1 MMSPTTTAKD
11 VMDALETQ
19 GQLANWAGIDGW
31 MLFEVSQDFGMG
43 WWPFSFDRVILLT
56 QQLIVE
62 RPIRLFET
70 VSEVI
75 NSWDKNKMVNLL
87 VAKKT
92 PLATLL
98 HPSVRLIRR
107 LSFIAIVSKIYCFLD
122 RPCHPVRLCLV
133 PMLSGRANHGNG
145 PKDGLNCESKVFGS
159 PKRTM

>member
-1 MMSPTTTAKD
+1 MVGCCSRFPRI
-11 VMDALETQ
+11 
-19 GQLANWAGIDGW
+19 LAWVGGRFRSATH
-31 MLFEVSQDFGMG
+31 L
-43 WWPFSFDRVILLT
+43 ILLT

-98 HPSVRLIRR
+98 HPSVRLICR
-107 LSFIAIVSKIYCFLD
+107 LSFIVTVSKF
-122 RPCHPVRLCLV
+122 
-133 PMLSGRANHGNG
+133 
-145 PKDGLNCESKVFGS
+145 
-159 PKRTM
+159 